1 MGGKVSADFEL
12 LESINLTSLVQSVRL
27 DLSNEPNCMPLFSQ
41 QDVSDPV
48 SETLCS
54 VPEC

>member
-1 MGGKVSADFEL
+1 MGGEVSAHFEL
-12 LESINLTSLVQSVRL
+12 LEIINLTSLVQAVRL
-27 DLSNEPNCMPLFSQ
+27 NLSNEPNCIPVFSQ